1 MKLILN
7 DHIENVG
14 ERGDSVVV
22 KAGYANNYLLPKNLA
37 YHDTPGNRRRFE
49 QEQTGW
55 EEMDLERRGAAEK
68 LAAQLDGTMLAF
80 ERRAGEN
87 NVLFGSV
94 NVADIGRELAEKG
107 FEIDRKRVRLEHAI
121 KELGSFDVVVHVHR
135 DIDVTL
141 PVRVVRP
148 GEDPNAA
155 APEFVA
161 EGALEV
167 SEDIE
172 AAQAIEEDIETAAV
186 DVVSEPE
193 PEPVTEP
200 EPEPEAE
207 AEAEAETESMDA
219 DELPKSDP
227 LAE

>member
-1 MKLILN
+1 M
-7 DHIENVG
+7 
-14 ERGDSVVV
+14 
-22 KAGYANNYLLPKNLA
+22 
-37 YHDTPGNRRRFE
+37 
-49 QEQTGW
+49 
-55 EEMDLERRGAAEK
+55 
-68 LAAQLDGTMLAF
+68 
-80 ERRAGEN
+80 
-87 NVLFGSV
+87 
-94 NVADIGRELAEKG
+94 
-107 FEIDRKRVRLEHAI
+107 
-121 KELGSFDVVVHVHR
+121 VHVHR

-148 GEDPNAA
+148 GEDPTAA

-193 PEPVTEP
+193 PEPEP
-200 EPEPEAE
+200 
-207 AEAEAETESMDA
+207 EAEAETESMDA
-219 DELPKSDP
+219 DERPKSDP